1 MMLQYLNTD
10 LVLCSDQNHTEL
22 IDFLAS
28 KGFIVLWSDLS
39 EDGFWWSNLEIDDTL
54 HNPETTIMM
63 MLSILDHLPE
73 PQRLIWDGL
82 LQRTLDIGYQSGTE
96 PRSMTHDISVGTLKR
111 IAALDTAIKIT
122 LYAM

>member
-96 PRSMTHDISVGTLKR
+96 PRSMTHDLSVGTLKR

>member
-1 MMLQYLNTD
+1 MLQYLNTD

-96 PRSMTHDISVGTLKR
+96 PRSMTHDLSVGTLKR

>member
-1 MMLQYLNTD
+1 MLQYLNTD

-82 LQRTLDIGYQSGTE
+82 LQRTLDIGYESGTE
-96 PRSMTHDISVGTLKR
+96 PRSMTHDLAVGTLKR